1 MIYYLDDFMTKLVR
15 AHNCVNTDQKKAI
28 DIIKSVIQEFKP
40 EDEKV
45 LYLLKSSCEVGLDSP
60 KKFQSYIKECM
71 DLVHKN
77 HEIMIESYKSNKK
90 SNGRQSSKNN

>member
-1 MIYYLDDFMTKLVR
+1 MIYYLDDFMTKLVK

-28 DIIKSVIQEFKP
+28 DTIRSLIQEFSP

-45 LYLLKSSCEVGLDSP
+45 VYLLKSSCEVGLDSP

-77 HEIMIESYKSNKK
+77 HQAMIDSYKINKK
-90 SNGRQSSKNN
+90 ANGRPSS